1 MLWNGLFKVLHDLL
15 EVFELVFN
23 GEVHTPCFCFLRVKN
38 KAGKEG
44 VYLEVLIYFDVRV
57 F

>member
-1 MLWNGLFKVLHDLL
+1 VLHDLL

>member
-1 MLWNGLFKVLHDLL
+1 VLHALS

-23 GEVHTPCFCFLRVKN
+23 GEVYTLCLCFLGVKN
-38 KAGKEG
+38 EAEKAGI
-44 VYLEVLIYFDVRV
+44 YLEVLIYFDVRV

>member
-1 MLWNGLFKVLHDLL
+1 MLNDLS

-23 GEVHTPCFCFLRVKN
+23 GEVNTLCLCFLGVKN
-38 KAGKEG
+38 EAEKAGI
-44 VYLEVLIYFDVRV
+44 YLEALIYFDVRV